1 MIVKF
6 ETLNKK
12 DLKGS
17 PSRDE
22 FKYLHKSLDRKLY
35 ACDFDFV
42 LVEKCPAPGIVAVLD
57 YKTPND
63 KIDVFT
69 EAIAYGDLIRLGI
82 PSYIVQGHAES
93 GVFHI
98 QEVVWTEHKAPT
110 VSVKSTKWTDS
121 WCEYEKWEQS
131 IRSEYKMKIGV
142 NMRASENEKPVSPIE
157 KLELYENLL
166 EKNIRGI
173 ERDIDE
179 MKRQLDTMHWRQS
192 HAEKFIHNVVDH
204 INALNKKANQS

>member
-6 ETLNKK
+6 GTLSKK

-22 FKYLHKSLDRKLY
+22 FKYRHKFLDRKLY

-82 PSYIVQGHAES
+82 PSYIVQGDAES

-110 VSVKSTKWTDS
+110 VHVTSTIRTAS
-121 WCEYEKWEQS
+121 WGEYEKWEQS
-131 IRSEYKMKIGV
+131 IRSEYKKKIGV
-142 NMRASENEKPVSPIE
+142 NMRAPENKALSPLAR
-157 KLELYENLL
+157 LEIFEELV

-179 MKRQLDTMHWRQS
+179 MKEQLNTIHWRQT
-192 HAEKFIHNVVDH
+192 HAEKFMHNMVDH
-204 INALNKKANQS
+204 TTALNKKANQS